1 METFS
6 LWGLMWHAPFGV
18 QFIMIVL
25 VFCSIYSWAIIF
37 KKISQY
43 AQTQSVLKKFE
54 NRFWNGDDWKMIA
67 SDIQKTKSN
76 KGINKIFKTGF
87 NTFFQFQNSS
97 KKEVD
102 DVVEIVTGCM
112 NVEIVKEE
120 KILEKDLAVL
130 ATISS
135 TAPYIGLLGTV
146 YGILIAF
153 WNIGLEKQAT
163 IATVAPSIAE
173 ALIATAMGLFVAIP
187 ALVAFNKLT
196 IQSNDI
202 VERYR
207 IIEKEMVNT
216 VNKVIVSNNRN

>member
-6 LWGLMWHAPFGV
+6 VWGLMWHAPFGV
-18 QFIMIVL
+18 QFIMITL
-25 VFCSIYSWAIIF
+25 LFCSIYSWAIIF
-37 KKISQY
+37 KKLSQY
-43 AQTQSVLKKFE
+43 SYKLLILKKFE
-54 NRFWNGDDWKMIA
+54 NRFWGGDDWKMIS
-67 SDIQKTKSN
+67 SDIQKTKNN

-87 NTFFQFQNSS
+87 NTFFEFQNAS
-97 KKEVD
+97 KKEAD
-102 DVVEIVTGCM
+102 DIVEIISGCM

-120 KILEKDLAVL
+120 KELEKDLATL

-153 WNIGLEKQAT
+153 WNIGLQKQAT

-202 VERYR
+202 IERYR
-207 IIEKEMVNT
+207 IIEKEMINT
-216 VNKVIVSNNRN
+216 VNKVIISNK